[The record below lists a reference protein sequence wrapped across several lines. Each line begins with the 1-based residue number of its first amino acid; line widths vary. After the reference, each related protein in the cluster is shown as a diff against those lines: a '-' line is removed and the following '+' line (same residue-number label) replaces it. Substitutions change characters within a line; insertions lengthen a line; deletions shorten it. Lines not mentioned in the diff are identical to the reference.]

1 MANEPRRIQF
11 DDFLQH
17 VQRIFD
23 RLAHQKEPVVVERAG
38 QLFRVEAEAEPEA
51 QTLWAD
57 YDAERVR
64 TALRQSAGAFKD
76 IDVEQLK
83 RDLREERAQDSHGR
97 PA

>member
-1 MANEPRRIQF
+1 MANEPRKIQF
-11 DDFLQH
+11 NDFLKQ
-17 VQRIFD
+17 VQSIFD
-23 RLAHQKEPVVVERAG
+23 MVARQKEPVMVERAG
-38 QLFRVEAEAEPEA
+38 QLFRVEAERTDEA
-51 QTLWAD
+51 QTLWVD

>member
-1 MANEPRRIQF
+1 MANEPRRIPF
-11 DDFLQH
+11 DDFIQQ
-17 VQRIFD
+17 VQSIFD
-23 RLAHQKEPVVVERAG
+23 MLARQKEPVMVERKG
-38 QLFRVEAEAEPEA
+38 RLFRVEAERTDEA
-51 QTLWAD
+51 QALWAD

-64 TALRQSAGAFKD
+64 TALRSSAGAFKD

>member
-11 DDFLQH
+11 DDFLKQ
-17 VQRIFD
+17 VQSIFD
-23 RLAHQKEPVVVERAG
+23 MLARQNEPVVVERKG
-38 QLFRVEAEAEPEA
+38 QLFRVEVERTDAVP
-51 QTLWAD
+51 TLWAD

-64 TALRQSAGAFKD
+64 IALRQSAGALQA

-83 RDLREERAQDSHGR
+83 RDLREERVQDSHGR